1 MYLTDLIIV
10 LIFTHFISENLYFIG
25 WRGMHQREK
34 LHSEASANE
43 DEESPVRS
51 PSPVRSTSEQNPQSG
66 QSSDDVQE
74 VFNDAREQE
83 VSLEL
88 EMAAKR
94 KRKELRA
101 KKRATREAK
110 AKALKS
116 KHSTPS
122 TPISNPETNYNTP
135 SGSAAR
141 EAREQKETAKR
152 KTLLA
157 AACRSELV
165 SSEISSS
172 EDDESAQCSNL
183 QAIAMVENESRRYEI
198 STLIITTD
206 IKPFRL
212 ETERIKRAQF
222 VVRPLLPFVF

>member
-1 MYLTDLIIV
+1 
-10 LIFTHFISENLYFIG
+10 
-25 WRGMHQREK
+25 MHQREK

-110 AKALKS
+110 AKALKI

-172 EDDESAQCSNL
+172 EDEESAQCSNL
-183 QAIAMVENESRRYEI
+183 QVIAIK
-198 STLIITTD
+198 L
-206 IKPFRL
+206 
-212 ETERIKRAQF
+212 
-222 VVRPLLPFVF
+222 